1 MFDKYLVI
9 QNVPIKDRVRVI
21 GKQRLL
27 REENV
32 VDIHEGCHVNNLE
45 LSWFQIQ
52 PKCQGKRN

>member
-32 VDIHEGCHVNNLE
+32 VDIHEG
-45 LSWFQIQ
+45 
-52 PKCQGKRN
+52 